1 MNLTWTIGDV
11 KVTRIVEIPLIAP
24 GPFLIASATTDAVK
38 TIPWLSP
45 HFVDDEGRLI
55 MSIHALVVET
65 PTKRI
70 VVDTCIGNDKPRQI
84 QPWSHLQT
92 NFLTDFEAA
101 GFSRD
106 SIDVVLCTHLH
117 IDHVGWNTMLV
128 DGEWRPTFPNARY
141 LMGAA
146 EFEFWKSAP
155 DSRAAEAAVFSDSV
169 RPVWDA
175 GLVDLV
181 ASDHQV
187 CPEVSLVPTP
197 GHTIDHVSVRIVSKG
212 EEAVITGDFVHHP
225 CQFAHPDWDTL
236 VDYDGKQSTSTRERM
251 FDAFARD
258 GTLVIGTHFAAPTAG
273 RVVRDA
279 DSYRFEI

>member
-1 MNLTWTIGDV
+1 MNLSWTIGDV
-11 KVTRIVEIPLIAP
+11 RVTRIVEIPLIIN
-24 GPFLIASATTDAVK
+24 GPFLIGAASVEAVK
-38 TIPWLSP
+38 AIPWLSP
-45 HFVDDEGRLI
+45 HFVDAEGRLI

-65 PTKRI
+65 PTMRI
-70 VVDTCIGNDKPRQI
+70 VVDTCIGNDKPRRFED
-84 QPWSHLQT
+84 WSHMQT
-92 NFLTDFEAA
+92 SFLKDFEAA
-101 GFSRD
+101 GFSRE

-128 DGEWRPTFPNARY
+128 DGKWVPTFPNARY
-141 LMGAA
+141 LMGRA
-146 EFEFWKSAP
+146 EFDYWKAAP
-155 DSRAAEAAVFSDSV
+155 GSTASEPAVFADSV
-169 RPVWDA
+169 QPVWDA

-225 CQFAHPDWDTL
+225 CQLAHPDWDTK
-236 VDYDGKQSTSTRERM
+236 VDYDGAQSTKTRERM

-258 GTLVIGTHFAAPTAG
+258 RTLVIGTHFPAPTAG
-273 RVVRDA
+273 HVVRDA
-279 DSYRFEI
+279 DVYRFET

>member
-1 MNLTWTIGDV
+1 MNLSWTIGDV
-11 KVTRIVEIPLIAP
+11 RVTRIVEIPLIIN
-24 GPFLIASATTDAVK
+24 GPFLIGAASVEAVK
-38 TIPWLSP
+38 AIPWLSP
-45 HFVDDEGRLI
+45 HFVDAGGRLI

-65 PTKRI
+65 PTMRI
-70 VVDTCIGNDKPRQI
+70 VVDTCIGNDKPRRFED
-84 QPWSHLQT
+84 WSHMQT
-92 NFLTDFEAA
+92 SFLKDFEAA
-101 GFSRD
+101 GFSRE

-128 DGEWRPTFPNARY
+128 DGKWVPTFPNARY
-141 LMGAA
+141 LMGRA
-146 EFEFWKSAP
+146 EFDYWKAAP
-155 DSRAAEAAVFSDSV
+155 GSTASEPAVFADSV
-169 RPVWDA
+169 QPVWDA

-225 CQFAHPDWDTL
+225 CQLAHPDWDTK
-236 VDYDGKQSTSTRERM
+236 VDYDGAQSTKTRERM

-258 GTLVIGTHFAAPTAG
+258 RTLVIGTHFPAPTAG
-273 RVVRDA
+273 HVVRDA
-279 DSYRFEI
+279 DVYRFET

>member
-1 MNLTWTIGDV
+1 MNLSWTIGDA
-11 KVTRIVEIPLIAP
+11 KVTRIVEIPLIVP
-24 GPFLIASATTDAVK
+24 GPGLLASATRDAVK

-45 HFVDDEGRLI
+45 HFIDDEGRLI

-84 QPWSHLQT
+84 EAWSHLQT
-92 NFLTDFEAA
+92 SFLKDFEAA

-117 IDHVGWNTMLV
+117 VDHVGWNTMLV
-128 DGEWRPTFPNARY
+128 DGRWEPTFPNARY
-141 LMGAA
+141 LMGRA
-146 EFEFWKSAP
+146 EFEFWKGAP
-155 DSRAAEAAVFSDSV
+155 DSPVGAAAIFADSV
-169 RPVWDA
+169 QPVWDA
-175 GLVDLV
+175 GLIDLV
-181 ASDHQV
+181 ASDHRV

-197 GHTIDHVSVRIVSKG
+197 GHTIDHVSVRIASKG

-225 CQFAHPDWDTL
+225 CQFAHPDWDTR
-236 VDYDGKQSTSTRERM
+236 VDYDGQQSSRTRERM

-258 GTLVIGTHFAAPTAG
+258 GTLVIGTHFPAPTAG

-279 DSYRFEI
+279 EAYRFEV

>member
-1 MNLTWTIGDV
+1 MNLSWTIGDV
-11 KVTRIVEIPLIAP
+11 RVTRIVEIPLIIN
-24 GPFLIASATTDAVK
+24 GPFLIGAASVEAVK
-38 TIPWLSP
+38 AIPWLSP
-45 HFVDDEGRLI
+45 HFVDAEGRLI

-65 PTKRI
+65 PTMRI
-70 VVDTCIGNDKPRQI
+70 VVDTCIGNDKPRRFED
-84 QPWSHLQT
+84 WSHMQT
-92 NFLTDFEAA
+92 SFLKDFEAA
-101 GFSRD
+101 GFSRE

-128 DGEWRPTFPNARY
+128 DGKWVPTFPNARY
-141 LMGAA
+141 LVGRA
-146 EFEFWKSAP
+146 EFDYWKAAP
-155 DSRAAEAAVFSDSV
+155 GSTASEPAVFADSV
-169 RPVWDA
+169 QPVWDA

-225 CQFAHPDWDTL
+225 CQLAHPDWDTK
-236 VDYDGKQSTSTRERM
+236 VDYDGAQSTKTRERM

-258 GTLVIGTHFAAPTAG
+258 RTLVIGTHFPAPTAG
-273 RVVRDA
+273 HVVRDA
-279 DSYRFEI
+279 DVYRFET

>member
-1 MNLTWTIGDV
+1 MNLSWTIGDV
-11 KVTRIVEIPLIAP
+11 RVTRIVEIPLIIN
-24 GPFLIASATTDAVK
+24 GPFLIGAASVEAVK
-38 TIPWLSP
+38 AIPWLSP
-45 HFVDDEGRLI
+45 HFVDAEGRLI

-65 PTKRI
+65 PTMRI
-70 VVDTCIGNDKPRQI
+70 VVDTCIGNDKPRRFED
-84 QPWSHLQT
+84 WSHMQT
-92 NFLTDFEAA
+92 GFLKDFEAA
-101 GFSRD
+101 GFSRE

-128 DGEWRPTFPNARY
+128 DGKWVPTFPNARY
-141 LMGAA
+141 LMGRA
-146 EFEFWKSAP
+146 EFDYWKAAP
-155 DSRAAEAAVFSDSV
+155 GSTASEPAVFADSV
-169 RPVWDA
+169 QPVWDA

-225 CQFAHPDWDTL
+225 CQLAHPDWDTK
-236 VDYDGKQSTSTRERM
+236 VDYDGAQSTKTRERM

-258 GTLVIGTHFAAPTAG
+258 RTLVIGTHFPAPTAG
-273 RVVRDA
+273 HVVRDA
-279 DSYRFEI
+279 DVYRFET